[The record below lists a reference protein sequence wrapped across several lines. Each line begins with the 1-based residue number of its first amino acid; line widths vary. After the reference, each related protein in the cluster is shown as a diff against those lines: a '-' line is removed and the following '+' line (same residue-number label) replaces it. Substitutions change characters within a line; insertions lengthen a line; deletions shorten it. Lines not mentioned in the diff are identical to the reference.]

1 MASMGCLVTQV
12 VQNNDLDDLRIPLP
26 VSLQLSA

>member
-12 VQNNDLDDLRIPLP
+12 VHNDDLDDLRPPLP
-26 VSLQLSA
+26 VALQLSA